1 MNRGKQRVGVAA
13 LVLGLAGGAASAGPF
28 QPDSLVVYR
37 AGDGVAP
44 LTNAAAPVF
53 LDEYSPAGLLVQSI
67 PLPTLGS
74 GPNRALTAQGTATL
88 EGLIN
93 RSTDGR
99 FLLISGYDATVG
111 TATPANATAATVN
124 RVVGI
129 FDALGTVNTSTA
141 LTDWSDGG
149 SPRSVISIDG
159 SNLWLVGAAG
169 GVRLTTPGSI
179 TSSDV
184 STTVVNLR
192 HVDIFGGQL
201 YISTASTSPGA
212 VMRIAQVGTGTPTTP
227 GQTMT
232 SLPGVPTS
240 GGSPVGFFMADL
252 STSVTGLDTLYVADD
267 GAGLL
272 KYSLV
277 DGTWTANGTVGVNA
291 NDFRGVTGAV
301 GGSGLT
307 LYLSGPSAISR
318 FVDITGYNG
327 TVSGSATVLANA
339 PANTLFKGMDFAPIP
354 EPSTFGIAGLLGMFA
369 LARRRRRG
377 RERRVRRS
385 HARSVHRVI
394 PPPAR

>member
-1 MNRGKQRVGVAA
+1 MNRGKQRVGVAT
-13 LVLGLAGGAASAGPF
+13 LVLGLLGGAASAGPF

-37 AGDGVAP
+37 AGDGAAP
-44 LTNAAAPVF
+44 LTNTATPVF

-67 PLPTLGS
+67 PLPTIGS

-99 FLLISGYDATVG
+99 FLLISGYDAAVG
-111 TATPANATAATVN
+111 TATPANATAAAVN

-149 SPRSVISIDG
+149 SPRSVISTNG

-169 GVRLTTPGSI
+169 GVRLATPGST
-179 TSSDV
+179 TSSEV
-184 STTVVNLR
+184 STTVTNLR
-192 HVDIFGGQL
+192 HVDIFDGQL
-201 YISTASTSPGA
+201 YISTASGTA
-212 VMRIAQVGTGTPTTP
+212 MRIAQVGTGTPTTP

-277 DGTWTANGTVGVNA
+277 GGTWTATGTVGANA
-291 NDFRGVTGAV
+291 DDFRGVTGTV
-301 GGSGLT
+301 SGSEVT
-307 LYLSGPSAISR
+307 LYLSGPGAISR

-339 PANTLFKGMDFAPIP
+339 PANTAFKGMDFAPVP
-354 EPSTFGIAGLLGMFA
+354 EPSTLGIAGLLGVFA
-369 LARRRRRG
+369 LARRRR
-377 RERRVRRS
+377 
-385 HARSVHRVI
+385 
-394 PPPAR
+394 